1 MTISLLNQRKKMMY
15 YQYCVFCKWDANQF
29 NYQAKDINNLLAKVQ
44 LYKGLYLKSPQQ
56 LTFARLLQ
64 VFKFNID
71 QAVKI
76 AQNEVR
82 VKRNREESL
91 FIRKETQK
99 QGKFTKD
106 DFER

>member
-1 MTISLLNQRKKMMY
+1 M
-15 YQYCVFCKWDANQF
+15 
-29 NYQAKDINNLLAKVQ
+29 LAKVQ

-99 QGKFTKD
+99 
-106 DFER
+106 